1 MPLSPPVRFAPRRR
15 SKSAYFGDLH
25 VHTRY
30 SSDAYLLGTC
40 ARLFGTCARRTTPT
54 VFANG
59 EVIQHAG
66 TARTFHR
73 RSKNAWTSPVW
84 VAPAVPLICVEAQM
98 AVDKQPGH
106 HPVCRQPKFCTQC
119 ITIRTGT
126 HNWRF
131 D

>member
-59 EVIQHAG
+59 RSHPARRHRTDLPQTIQERLDFAG
-66 TARTFHR
+66 VGG
-73 RSKNAWTSPVW
+73 TSGS
-84 VAPAVPLICVEAQM
+84 ADLC
-98 AVDKQPGH
+98 
-106 HPVCRQPKFCTQC
+106 
-119 ITIRTGT
+119 
-126 HNWRF
+126 
-131 D
+131 